1 MLTPRTDLVAVAALV
16 AENAALREEN
26 ATLRLRA
33 DSQRIMAACSAASA
47 AGAPIPSIP
56 ADHDCDSSGY
66 IELNIG
72 HWLPH
77 APNGVGGTVTPGTY
91 TGSSANYL
99 VSGGRVGGAWD
110 LTIKRILVDD
120 SIYGNDIEGPTVV
133 DVRGQTSGPEP
144 LALLHAALGGHLP
157 APGDEC
163 IYGLTEHEFAFLAAL
178 SPEGQALV
186 IAGLQDD
193 AEHGAMREF
202 LTIGGEAY
210 TPTDRA
216 LGQIDADA

>member
-1 MLTPRTDLVAVAALV
+1 M
-16 AENAALREEN
+16 
-26 ATLRLRA
+26 
-33 DSQRIMAACSAASA
+33 
-47 AGAPIPSIP
+47 
-56 ADHDCDSSGY
+56 
-66 IELNIG
+66 
-72 HWLPH
+72 
-77 APNGVGGTVTPGTY
+77 
-91 TGSSANYL
+91 
-99 VSGGRVGGAWD
+99 
-110 LTIKRILVDD
+110 
-120 SIYGNDIEGPTVV
+120 GNDIEGPTVV

-193 AEHGAMREF
+193 AEQGAMCEF